1 MAEKG
6 TVVLGCDSNGMNDEA
21 FMNAVASKLESA
33 GYNVEKLGIAPGPF
47 ASYSYSS
54 SAQGKYGVYLMA
66 DSIVSIADYSGA
78 TGGANSSGSSFKMA
92 VFGIRTDVIPKL
104 KGDGW
109 SKYPLSPDADCTSVC
124 NKIAHK
130 TYPEIEEICKQDTRI
145 VSGSTGDEMGEAI
158 VKALGGK
165 VNDDEGGSASTIKE
179 AIKEVMSA
187 WDGEVEAYVRDNRM
201 YIHKIKLPEQDCN
214 LVLSEG
220 LNIESRSI
228 SVKDYCPNNTNKLVV
243 HWNGG
248 EDIVIQDNTLIE
260 RFGEKV
266 KELDAMKRVLTE
278 NKEKESDDK
287 ESSDKGYEEV
297 PAETEEEALEF
308 ARLEWNKCKR
318 ESCHEIEL
326 TTTGSG
332 EWKQGLWVRVYVP
345 SFNIDDYYY
354 ISRVSENSSPSE
366 WKASLSLVPY
376 PPSFGEPKEE
386 ESDEN
391 EETEESEV
399 SDNVTT
405 S

>member
-6 TVVLGCDSNGMNDEA
+6 TVVVGCDSNGMNDAA
-21 FMNAVASKLESA
+21 FQDAVCAKLEAA
-33 GYNVEKLGIAPGPF
+33 GYTVEKLGIAPGPF
-47 ASYSYSS
+47 AAYSYSS
-54 SAQGKYGVYLMA
+54 SATGKYGAYIMA
-66 DSIVSIADYSGA
+66 DSTVSIADYHF
-78 TGGANSSGSSFKMA
+78 GANANGKSFKMA
-92 VFGIRTDVIPKL
+92 VFGIRTDCIPKL
-104 KGDGW
+104 ESGW
-109 SKYPLSPDADCTSVC
+109 DTITLSPDSDCTSVC
-124 NKIAHK
+124 DKLAYK
-130 TYPEIEEICKQDTRI
+130 TYPQMEEICKSDTRI
-145 VSGSTGDEMGEAI
+145 VHANTGDKMGDEI

-165 VNDDEGGSASTIKE
+165 VNDDDGGSASTIKE
-179 AIKEVMSA
+179 AIKEVMAA
-187 WDGEVEAYVRDNRM
+187 WDGEVEAYVRDM
-201 YIHKIKLPEQDCN
+201 QMFIHKIKLPQQDCN

-220 LNIESRSI
+220 SNIESRSI
-228 SVKDYCPNNTNKLVV
+228 SIKDYCPNNTNKLVV

-248 EDIVIQDNTLIE
+248 EDIIIQNNTLIE

-278 NKEKESDDK
+278 NKEKESND
-287 ESSDKGYEEV
+287 ETSDKGYEEV

-326 TTTGSG
+326 TTAGSN
-332 EWKQGLWVRVYVP
+332 EWQQGRWVRVYIP
-345 SFNIDDYYY
+345 SFNIDEYYY
-354 ISRVSENSSPSE
+354 ISRVSENMSPSE

-386 ESDEN
+386 ESDED

>member
-1 MAEKG
+1 MAEGG
-6 TVVLGCDSNGMNDEA
+6 TVVLGCDSNGMNDQA
-21 FMNAVASKLESA
+21 FMDAVKSKLESA
-33 GYNVEKLGIAPGPF
+33 GYTVESLGIAPGPF
-47 ASYSYSS
+47 ANYSYSS

-78 TGGANSSGSSFKMA
+78 TGGANSGGKSFKMA

-145 VSGSTGDEMGEAI
+145 VSGSTGEEMGEA
-158 VKALGGK
+158 VVAALGGK
-165 VNDDEGGSASTIKE
+165 TSDKEGSSASTIKE

-187 WDGEVEAYVRDNRM
+187 WDGEVEAYVRDMKM
-201 YIHKIKLPEQDCN
+201 YIHKIKLPEQDCS

-220 LNIESRSI
+220 LNIESKSI
-228 SVKDYCPNNTNKLVV
+228 SIKDYCPNNTNKLVV
-243 HWNGG
+243 HWQGG
-248 EDIVIQDNTLIE
+248 EDIVIQNNTLIE

-266 KELDAMKRVLTE
+266 KELEAMKRVLTTDE
-278 NKEKESDDK
+278 TKQLKSSDTTNTTKTDSTDEK

-297 PAETEEEALEF
+297 PAETYEEALEF
-308 ARLEWNKCKR
+308 AHLEWNKCKR

-326 TTTGSG
+326 TTSGSG
-332 EWKQGLWVRVYVP
+332 EWQQGRWVRVYIP
-345 SFNIDDYYY
+345 SFEIDDYYY
-354 ISRVSENSSPSE
+354 ISRVSENIIPTE
-366 WKASLSLVPY
+366 WKASISLVPY

-386 ESDEN
+386 S
-391 EETEESEV
+391 EEEE
-399 SDNVTT
+399 
-405 S
+405 